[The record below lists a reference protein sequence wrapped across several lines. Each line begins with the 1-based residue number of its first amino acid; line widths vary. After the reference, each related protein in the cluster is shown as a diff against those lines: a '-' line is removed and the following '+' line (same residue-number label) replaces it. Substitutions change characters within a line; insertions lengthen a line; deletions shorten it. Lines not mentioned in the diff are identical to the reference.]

1 MRKYDTHAYLNALTL
16 YKPTE
21 TTMVNPIIY
30 KLLQLGKKNED
41 ALSSLRRI
49 TTGGVRLPSRVR
61 DQFQQ
66 LLHPDATLRQVYGM
80 TEVSWA
86 ISLLYP
92 EFDDTGAAGRLL
104 PNVEA
109 R

>member
-1 MRKYDTHAYLNALTL
+1 
-16 YKPTE
+16 
-21 TTMVNPIIY
+21 
-30 KLLQLGKKNED
+30 
-41 ALSSLRRI
+41 
-49 TTGGVRLPSRVR
+49 
-61 DQFQQ
+61 